1 MNVIIVNC
9 FDTYEHRVDLLC
21 SFFTNR
27 GDNVKVYT
35 SNFRHFEKT
44 ERIDNKENYIYVKTN
59 HYYRN
64 ISLKRLWSH
73 YKLSKNIFKK
83 LEKES
88 IDLLWVLIPPN
99 SFTKDAAKYKKKH
112 QKTKLIFDVI
122 DMWPETM
129 PVYKFENL
137 PVIKTWKNLRN
148 KWIDF
153 ADCVVTECDLYQEK
167 LIDYVKESKMR
178 TIYLARE
185 ISEYKGNP
193 NLSKDIISLCYLGS
207 INNIIDIP
215 TIGNII
221 KELRMKKPI
230 ILHIIGDGENR
241 NKLIAV
247 AERAGAKVIYHG
259 KVYNQFEKLKIFDS
273 CHFGLNIMKESV
285 FVGLTMKSIDYFEA
299 GLPII
304 NNIKG
309 DTWRMVEEYGIGFN
323 FNKKIPDN
331 NFTRDDVRDFYEK
344 IFSVGNF
351 EKKIEEVMDFEN
363 I

>member
-1 MNVIIVNC
+1 MNVVIVNC

-21 SFFTNR
+21 DFFKKR

-35 SNFRHFEKT
+35 SNFRHFEKK
-44 ERIDNKENYIYVKTN
+44 ERTDNKENYVYVKAN
-59 HYYRN
+59 HYYKN

-83 LEKES
+83 LEKEN

-99 SFTKDAAKYKKKH
+99 SFTKDAAKYKNKH

-129 PVYKFENL
+129 PVQKFENL
-137 PVIKTWKNLRN
+137 PVITIWKNLRN
-148 KWIDF
+148 KWIDYG
-153 ADCVVTECDLYQEK
+153 DSIVTECDLYQKK
-167 LIDYVKESKMR
+167 LIDYVKESKMS

-185 ISEYKGNP
+185 INEFKGNP
-193 NLSKDIISLCYLGS
+193 NPPRDIVSLCYLGS
-207 INNIIDIP
+207 INNIIDIA

-221 KELRMKKPI
+221 IKLKEKKPV
-230 ILHIIGDGENR
+230 ILHIIGDGEKR
-241 NKLIAV
+241 VTLIDA

-259 KVYNQFEKLKIFDS
+259 KVYDKLEKQKIFDS

-309 DTWRMVEEYGIGFN
+309 DTWRMVEQYGIGMN
-323 FNKKIPDN
+323 YNKIIPEN
-331 NFTRDDVRDFYEK
+331 HFSRINVREFYEK
-344 IFSVGNF
+344 TFTVENF
-351 EKKIEEVMDFEN
+351 ERQLEKIIKFEN